1 VGAGVDFGHPHGRRD
16 VGPFGIYVAK
26 SVSRPDQA
34 PNVFVRVRRR
44 F

>member
-1 VGAGVDFGHPHGRRD
+1 
-16 VGPFGIYVAK
+16 VGPFGVYVVK

-34 PNVFVRVRRR
+34 ANVVVRLRRR